1 VIHYHPIP
9 SYTRLST
16 GPRGNQ
22 PLTPPIPS
30 SPPCVLL
37 FVLGLHITNTVKR
50 IALTL
55 SDHSAQTESSSSPT
69 HFTLHSSNEKHFRTD
84 HHVVRSSFFRLAFRL
99 FLAQSRQGFCRR
111 LCSLISTSYTVVFR
125 SLLRPRRDC
134 CPLRTICK
142 PTSETF
148 CRLASNL

>member
-1 VIHYHPIP
+1 MIRYNPPP
-9 SYTRLST
+9 SYIRLST

-22 PLTPPIPS
+22 PHTPPIPS

-37 FVLGLHITNTVKR
+37 FVLGLHITNTLKR
-50 IALTL
+50 TALTL
-55 SDHSAQTESSSSPT
+55 SDHSAQTDSSSPPT
-69 HFTLHSSNEKHFRTD
+69 HFTLHSSNEKYFRTD

-111 LCSLISTSYTVVFR
+111 LCSFVSTPNTVVFR
-125 SLLRPRRDC
+125 SILRSRRDC

-142 PTSETF
+142 PTSETHF
-148 CRLASNL
+148 VD